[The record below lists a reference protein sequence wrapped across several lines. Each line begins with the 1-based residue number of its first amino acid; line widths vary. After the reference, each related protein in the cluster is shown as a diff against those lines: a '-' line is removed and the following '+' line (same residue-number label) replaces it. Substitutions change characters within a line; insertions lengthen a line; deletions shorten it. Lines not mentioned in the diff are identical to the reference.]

1 MIGAIYSLI
10 NKIWKLLSSFQR
22 NRNAAFWGNGEL
34 GDMYIGPNPEH
45 APAGYQITNTSSHV
59 FPMTAIFRYRNL
71 IIDCPCTFQM
81 SPVVVQASESITVLP
96 NGHLHVDN
104 LGSNA
109 RNAYFLYTS
118 VGTSPVLQLSKA
130 TGASTSPNG
139 TLLIRTYFA
148 NNLPTSY
155 KVELTGASKN
165 NKGVSNGGSIGC
177 SGGLVLIYT
186 EVGNLIAE
194 ASNVTANG
202 SANDGNGGGMLSLLS
217 PKIIIEGKVSADGT
231 TGAQAVTSSLNYVP
245 NENQTTTYGGAG
257 CAMAFEVLDKSN

>member
-10 NKIWKLLSSFQR
+10 NKIWKLLSAFQR

-34 GDMYIGPNPEH
+34 GNMYIGPYPEH
-45 APAGYQITNTSSHV
+45 APAGYEITNTASHV
-59 FPMTAIFRYRNL
+59 FPMTALFRYKNL

-81 SPVVVQASESITVLP
+81 SPVVVQASESITVLA

-118 VGTSPVLQLSKA
+118 VGTSPVLQLSDA
-130 TGASTSPNG
+130 VGASTSPNG

-155 KVELTGASKN
+155 KVSLTGASA
-165 NKGVSNGGSIGC
+165 NKKGISNGGTTGC
-177 SGGLVLIYT
+177 SGGLVLLYT
-186 EVGNLIAE
+186 EVGNLTAD
-194 ASNVTANG
+194 ASKVTANG
-202 SANDGNGGGMLSLLS
+202 SSGTGNGGGMLSLLS
-217 PKIIIEGKVSADGT
+217 PKITIEGKVSADGT
-231 TGAQAVTSSLNYVP
+231 HGAHAVTSYLNYVP
-245 NENQTTTYGGAG
+245 NANQTTTDGGAG